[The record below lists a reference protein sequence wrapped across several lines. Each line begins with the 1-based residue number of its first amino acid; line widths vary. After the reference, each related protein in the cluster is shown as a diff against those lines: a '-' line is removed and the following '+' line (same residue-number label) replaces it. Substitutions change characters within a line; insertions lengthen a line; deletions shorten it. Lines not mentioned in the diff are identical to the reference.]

1 MEREQAMKPRVLV
14 VEDDA
19 VSRAFFVEVLSGLPL
34 AVEAVGR
41 CDDALARAAAH
52 AHALWLVDARLP
64 DGAAVSLLPK
74 LRALDAGA
82 VALAHTASPDQAL
95 RAALLAAGYV
105 DVLVKPFAA
114 GRLLEAVGRR
124 LRLPVREPRPAFT
137 PAVRHSAAG
146 RSSADP
152 CGWDDDDA
160 LCALDGN
167 PASVVALRTLFAAEL
182 PAAVR
187 TVEAAVA
194 AGDTVAARA
203 ALHRLVPACA
213 LTGAGVVGDAARRL
227 HAAPMDG
234 KALAAF
240 RSAVDALPPL

>member
-105 DVLVKPFAA
+105 DVLVAIPRPGAPRPILAA
-114 GRLLEAVGRR
+114 GTTT
-124 LRLPVREPRPAFT
+124 T
-137 PAVRHSAAG
+137 PCA
-146 RSSADP
+146 RSTETRQAWS
-152 CGWDDDDA
+152 
-160 LCALDGN
+160 
-167 PASVVALRTLFAAEL
+167 R
-182 PAAVR
+182 
-187 TVEAAVA
+187 
-194 AGDTVAARA
+194 
-203 ALHRLVPACA
+203 
-213 LTGAGVVGDAARRL
+213 
-227 HAAPMDG
+227 
-234 KALAAF
+234 
-240 RSAVDALPPL
+240 